1 MSEQNFGRE
10 HNRRQRWLDMRAEL
24 SADLDTEGDVL
35 FVTEPC
41 RVPAPC
47 TVPVVPG
54 NAAAARRNG
63 CEDAY
68 DNDMEARYGEGF

>member
-1 MSEQNFGRE
+1 MSEHNFGRE
-10 HNRRQRWLDMRAEL
+10 YNRRKRRLDLQADL
-24 SADLDTEGDVL
+24 SADLDTEGGVV
-35 FVTEPC
+35 FVVEPC
-41 RVPAPC
+41 RVPPPC

-68 DNDMEARYGEGF
+68 DNEMEARYGEGF

>member
-10 HNRRQRWLDMRAEL
+10 HNRRQRWLDLQADL
-24 SADLDTEGDVL
+24 SADLDTEGGVV
-35 FVTEPC
+35 FVEPC

-63 CEDAY
+63 CEDEY
-68 DNDMEARYGEGF
+68 DNAMEARYGEGF

>member
-1 MSEQNFGRE
+1 MSEHNFGRE
-10 HNRRQRWLDMRAEL
+10 YNRRKRWLELQADL
-24 SADLDTEGDVL
+24 SADLDTEGGVV
-35 FVTEPC
+35 FVVEPC
-41 RVPAPC
+41 RVPPPC

-68 DNDMEARYGEGF
+68 DNEIEARYGEGF